1 VCTVRLYKTKS
12 ANTASGNYS
21 NQHRKAV
28 MFAHHIHKALLAT
41 ALSSLPLLATAQNA
55 PVNATAC
62 SYNIGSFDSDASV
75 NSTGKI
81 KFQFDN
87 DDAKYYLSVTLNDT
101 RRQSTESVTIVPE
114 VLHDVQGWLS
124 FPNDTSGYACV
135 YKLSAVNASSPDGG
149 QNGCDGVLSTECVN
163 ELSKLTL
170 PAGFNASTRC
180 PTFQPSDSVKE
191 VCHGVGVHLSI
202 GEFNSRIS

>member
-1 VCTVRLYKTKS
+1 
-12 ANTASGNYS
+12 
-21 NQHRKAV
+21 

-41 ALSSLPLLATAQNA
+41 ALSSLPFLATAQNA

-87 DDAKYYLSVTLNDT
+87 DDTKYYLSVTLNDT

-114 VLHDVQGWLS
+114 VLHDIQGWLS
-124 FPNDTSGYACV
+124 FPNDTSGYACA
-135 YKLSAVNASSPDGG
+135 YKLSSVNASSPDGG
-149 QNGCDGVLSTECVN
+149 RNGCDGVLSTECVD

-170 PAGFNASTRC
+170 PAGSNMSTRC
-180 PTFQPSDSVKE
+180 PTLRTSD
-191 VCHGVGVHLSI
+191 VCHGVRWHLASS
-202 GEFNSRIS
+202 EFNRRAP